1 MSKEQEEQSSA
12 ANKKRIIIIEHLKE
26 LLEEEISEAGSRIVK
41 AIIAE
46 QEGSTKAASVLREIA
61 YNEAKHAAL
70 IAKVLPDR
78 DNPFAD
84 TRANIQSSIEG
95 DSDAAQREKDF
106 ARIAKEAGMEDIA
119 TLFEQ
124 LSMEETEHVKKLKE
138 ILAG

>member
-1 MSKEQEEQSSA
+1 MSNEQEQSA

-61 YNEAKHAAL
+61 YNEAKHAVL
-70 IAKVLPDR
+70 IAKVLPDS
-78 DNPFAD
+78 PFAD

-106 ARIAKEAGMEDIA
+106 ARIAREAGMEDIA
-119 TLFEQ
+119 KLFQQ
-124 LSMEETEHVKKLKE
+124 LSTEETEHVKKLKE
-138 ILAG
+138 ALQSS